1 MKLFVFLSFFLLST
15 LASLFLSLFSLFLV
29 LFYKKIV
36 YKNRKKKI
44 DKKMRQKRWDLLQLE
59 EDKNQE
65 ILLHFWL
72 RREFLLAQEEH
83 KNLVFFGFVL

>member
-1 MKLFVFLSFFLLST
+1 
-15 LASLFLSLFSLFLV
+15 
-29 LFYKKIV
+29 
-36 YKNRKKKI
+36 
-44 DKKMRQKRWDLLQLE
+44 MRQKRWDLLQLE